1 MGIRNIK
8 NFSQFKSLVFPPE
21 KLLID
26 PYLGRFYRPFSLRL
40 SWILYRTKIT
50 PNFVTVLQIII
61 GLFSC
66 LFISVNLSKEAMLLG
81 VIVLHFAYLLDCV
94 DGEIA
99 RAKQMDSLEGLFL
112 DKFAHAITMPS
123 IFMAVTLHYSEFAT
137 NLSFP
142 LLVISFF
149 SSLCTFNPVNRLITS
164 IVQQLMTKKQ
174 FKQYDLE
181 QYQKN
186 KITKNENEVIEFVED
201 ELFIAK
207 KKKKIKKIIKSSLF
221 KFGKQFFRH
230 VTYLFY
236 ITVLVFLE
244 FIHVPPIILISLW
257 LILVLLVISKEIL
270 GLYLVL
276 FKNIIMKR
284 YLKTIS
290 KTQFIN
296 ENN

>member
-50 PNFVTVLQIII
+50 PNFVTVMQIII
-61 GLFSC
+61 GLLSC

-81 VIVLHFAYLLDCV
+81 VVVLHFAYLLDCV

-123 IFMAVTLHYSEFAT
+123 IFMAVTLHYSEFAM
-137 NLSFP
+137 NYSFP

-186 KITKNENEVIEFVED
+186 KSTKNEKGVIELFED
-201 ELFIAK
+201 ELFIPTK
-207 KKKKIKKIIKSSLF
+207 KKTLKKIIKSNLF

-236 ITVLVFLE
+236 VTVLVFLE
-244 FIHVPPIILISLW
+244 FINIPPIILISLW

-276 FKNIIMKR
+276 FRNIIMKR

>member
-40 SWILYRTKIT
+40 SWILYRTNIT
-50 PNFVTVLQIII
+50 PNFVTLMQIII
-61 GLFSC
+61 GLLSC

-81 VIVLHFAYLLDCV
+81 VVVLHFAYLLDCV

-99 RAKQMDSLEGLFL
+99 RANQMDSLEGLFL

-123 IFMAVTLHYSEFAT
+123 IFMAGTLHYSQFA
-137 NLSFP
+137 LDLRFP

-149 SSLCTFNPVNRLITS
+149 SSLCTFNPVNRLITT

-181 QYQKN
+181 KYQKN
-186 KITKNENEVIEFVED
+186 KSTKNENDEIEFVED
-201 ELFIAK
+201 QFFLPN
-207 KKKKIKKIIKSSLF
+207 KKKKIKKIIKSRLF

-236 ITVLVFLE
+236 ITFLLFLE
-244 FIHVPPIILISLW
+244 FINIPSPILISLW
-257 LILVLLVISKEIL
+257 LILILLVISKEIL

-276 FKNIIMKR
+276 FKDLIMKR
-284 YLKTIS
+284 YFKIIS
-290 KTQFIN
+290 KTQLIH

>member
-40 SWILYRTKIT
+40 SWILYKTKIT

-61 GLFSC
+61 GLLSC

-81 VIVLHFAYLLDCV
+81 VVVLHFAYLLDCV

-123 IFMAVTLHYSEFAT
+123 IFMAVTLHYSEFAM
-137 NLSFP
+137 NYSFP

-181 QYQKN
+181 KYQKN
-186 KITKNENEVIEFVED
+186 KSTQNDNDEIEFVED
-201 ELFIAK
+201 
-207 KKKKIKKIIKSSLF
+207 
-221 KFGKQFFRH
+221 QF
-230 VTYLFY
+230 YA
-236 ITVLVFLE
+236 
-244 FIHVPPIILISLW
+244 
-257 LILVLLVISKEIL
+257 
-270 GLYLVL
+270 
-276 FKNIIMKR
+276 
-284 YLKTIS
+284 
-290 KTQFIN
+290 Q
-296 ENN
+296 